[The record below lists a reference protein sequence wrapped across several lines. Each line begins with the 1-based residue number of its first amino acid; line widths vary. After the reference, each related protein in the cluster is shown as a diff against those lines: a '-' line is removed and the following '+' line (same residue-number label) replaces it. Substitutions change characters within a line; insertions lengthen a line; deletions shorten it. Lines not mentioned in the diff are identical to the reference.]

1 VRKSPLYFELHIQ
14 TLNSSPENKNGTLMT
29 GNKVI
34 SLGVE
39 QVYYIKLKK

>member
-1 VRKSPLYFELHIQ
+1 MESLYFELQIQ
-14 TLNSSPENKNGTLMT
+14 AVNISPENKNGTLMT

-39 QVYYIKLKK
+39 QVFYIK